1 MTTPPKLRANREN
14 ARASTGP
21 KSAAGK
27 ARAAGNARR
36 HGLAVPIRSDRAL
49 AAHAEA
55 LAHDIAGS
63 GASAQLLEL
72 SRPIAEAQI
81 EVIRVSQSR
90 RDLFN
95 VLLSKRLEGP
105 EKFALALSDI
115 ARQLDTI
122 DRYEQRALSRRK
134 SAIRAFDNARW

>member
-1 MTTPPKLRANREN
+1 
-14 ARASTGP
+14 
-21 KSAAGK
+21 
-27 ARAAGNARR
+27 
-36 HGLAVPIRSDRAL
+36 
-49 AAHAEA
+49 